1 MKLVF
6 LSNYYNHHQAPFC
19 EAMYEHLGSD
29 FSFIQTEEM
38 EAERSNMGWGEENI
52 PSFVRKSYVNRL
64 AEIECNNLIEKADV
78 VIIGS
83 APDHLVRNRIRSGK
97 LVLRYSERQ
106 LKKGLEL
113 WKYPYRYIKWHK
125 QNPSRANIYMLCASA
140 YASSDYAKFGLFK
153 NRCYK
158 WGYFPAV
165 KRYDD
170 IDQLLELKH
179 PASILWVARLIE
191 LKHPELPILVAKRL
205 KDANYSFKMKLIGNG
220 VLEGKIKNLIHVYG
234 LDDCVEM
241 LGIMKP
247 EQVRDYMEKSQ
258 IFLFTSDRNEGWGA
272 VLNEA
277 MNSACAVVVSNAIGA
292 APFLINGENG
302 IMYKDGD
309 FESLYSNVKLLLDT
323 PKRSTCLGKKAY
335 ETMISEWNAEIASER
350 LLLLVDDLL
359 ENKISHRYS
368 HGPCSKADCISNQ

>member
-1 MKLVF
+1 MRLRGEIAWKLVF
-6 LSNYYNHHQAPFC
+6 LSNYYNHHQSPFC

-140 YASSDYAKFGLFK
+140 YASSDYAK
-153 NRCYK
+153 Y
-158 WGYFPAV
+158 
-165 KRYDD
+165 
-170 IDQLLELKH
+170 I
-179 PASILWVARLIE
+179 
-191 LKHPELPILVAKRL
+191 
-205 KDANYSFKMKLIGNG
+205 YSK
-220 VLEGKIKNLIHVYG
+220 
-234 LDDCVEM
+234 
-241 LGIMKP
+241 
-247 EQVRDYMEKSQ
+247 
-258 IFLFTSDRNEGWGA
+258 
-272 VLNEA
+272 
-277 MNSACAVVVSNAIGA
+277 
-292 APFLINGENG
+292 
-302 IMYKDGD
+302 
-309 FESLYSNVKLLLDT
+309 
-323 PKRSTCLGKKAY
+323 
-335 ETMISEWNAEIASER
+335 
-350 LLLLVDDLL
+350 
-359 ENKISHRYS
+359 
-368 HGPCSKADCISNQ
+368 

>member
-191 LKHPELPILVAKRL
+191 WKHPELPILVAKRL

-368 HGPCSKADCISNQ
+368 HGPCSKAECISNQ

>member
-125 QNPSRANIYMLCASA
+125 KNPSRANIYMLCASA

-368 HGPCSKADCISNQ
+368 HGPCSKAECISNQ